1 MRELLRKGKYGLILL
16 LLAGCGTSQPMVPG
30 GLSESELSSEELI
43 NLIPDY
49 RESLHTVTGTGR
61 ALVSEPDG
69 SDRVTLQ
76 FQSNRE
82 ESLITVRTSVGVEG
96 GQIYVDRDS
105 LLIYNRV
112 DRIAEK
118 VPLAMSSLSSVGSIA
133 SLNMLDL
140 FNYTF
145 EAADIESI
153 YEDNGNYVAVL
164 KNDSRI
170 SIEKSGGRVT
180 EVVHAESDENA
191 PYSRIEYEGY
201 AEIEKFTLPRK
212 ITIFSRDKQSRA
224 TFLVQQLEVNETL
237 PPLGIDLPDD
247 IPIYRP

>member
-1 MRELLRKGKYGLILL
+1 MIKLFKKRSLYLLVL
-16 LLAGCGTSQPMVPG
+16 LLAGCGTSQPFAEEDMEPAEIG
-30 GLSESELSSEELI
+30 SEELMA
-43 NLIPDY
+43 LIPDY
-49 RESLHTVTGTGR
+49 RETLHTIEGTGR
-61 ALVSEPDG
+61 AIVSEPNS

-76 FQSNRE
+76 YRSNRN
-82 ESLITVRTSVGVEG
+82 ESLITVRSSVGVEG

-112 DRIAEK
+112 DGFAEK
-118 VPLAMSSLSSVGSIA
+118 VPLAMSDMSSVGSIA

-145 EAADIESI
+145 EESDIDRVF
-153 YEDNGNYVAVL
+153 EDRSSYVVILNNQA
-164 KNDSRI
+164 RI
-170 SIEKSGGRVT
+170 TVDRPEGRVL
-180 EVVHAESDENA
+180 EVVHATNDENA

-201 AEIEKFTLPRK
+201 ARLEGFYLPRK
-212 ITIFSRDKQSRA
+212 ITIFSRDGQSRA
-224 TFLVQQLEVNETL
+224 TFLVQRLEVNREL